1 MRSFKTILVP
11 VDLGPSSKRILAV
24 AGEMAKDIGSKVTV
38 LHVLQPV
45 PSIPLAAG
53 QMSPGVTDGFNVP
66 LYQKTIEE
74 KAGESLK
81 DMVQGLIPR
90 ENLASLNVVTGGVG
104 SSILAECQDGNYDL
118 VIVDSGEDDDI
129 EAKLFG
135 TVADKIVK
143 NAPAP
148 VLVLRGGNEEDN

>member
-24 AGEMAKDIGSKVTV
+24 AGEMAEDIGSKVVV
-38 LHVLQPV
+38 LHVVQPV

-66 LYQKTIEE
+66 MYQKTVEE
-74 KAGESLK
+74 KARESLQE
-81 DMVQGLIPR
+81 MVRGLVPR
-90 ENLASLNVVTGGVG
+90 ENLASINVMTGSVG
-104 SSILAECQDGNYDL
+104 SSILSECESGSYDL

-129 EAKLFG
+129 AVKLFG
-135 TVADKIVK
+135 TVADKVVK
-143 NAPAP
+143 NAPVP
-148 VLVLRGGNEEDN
+148 VLVLRSGNKENA